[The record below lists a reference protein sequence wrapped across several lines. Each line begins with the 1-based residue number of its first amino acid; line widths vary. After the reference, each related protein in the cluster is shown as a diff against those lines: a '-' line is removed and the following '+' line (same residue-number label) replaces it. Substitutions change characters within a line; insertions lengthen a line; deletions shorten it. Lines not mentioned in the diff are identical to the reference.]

1 MAIQRASLHR
11 LSDLLAFSIS
21 FSLRRVQA
29 LDEEMDDVK
38 HMNQMMLYS
47 KIVTIRDA
55 QIQEKRSASGAIA
68 DRASKKEVGFR
79 PAVLHIAQSWDGVVE
94 ATAHESPHSRKHGV
108 SASGRGLKFSLSRTY
123 VFWKVQSRF

>member
-55 QIQEKRSASGAIA
+55 QIQEKRSAAGESGHLSVGTVGIP
-68 DRASKKEVGFR
+68 RNWGRYRTSKNRCRQTSVS
-79 PAVLHIAQSWDGVVE
+79 VLKGK
-94 ATAHESPHSRKHGV
+94 P
-108 SASGRGLKFSLSRTY
+108 
-123 VFWKVQSRF
+123 